1 MARYNSVN
9 TTSSVAGGNTI
20 TTPASGLLTTLTGSG
35 TVTVPNPVLYTG
47 QTQSFYNS
55 TGGAITLSTPSG
67 VFTGPGLGGGN
78 TLSLPAGSII
88 TLVSDGTNYIGQSW
102 IGGAVTVGGTLTAN
116 GAVAMNPT
124 GLNVSIQPTGAG
136 VLTLSSGTT
145 GSLDNVVIGGTTAK
159 AGTFTTLSSNGATSF
174 TANTAI
180 TLGTAASG
188 AVQLGGGMG
197 VAGGITVT
205 GNSYF
210 GGNVGLGVTNPLA
223 KLHLG
228 LTGQANAAT
237 ASVSNLTAFA
247 TSARA
252 GFDGLANNNDGI
264 FFGTGINGGITAGL
278 GFFREASGWNSA
290 ISFYTNNVTDG
301 INVTTMQ
308 EKMRLN
314 SAGYLG
320 IGTPGPTT
328 SLTIKKAIDSSSY
341 GSGTRMI
348 DFQSYFPGYDVDTI
362 KASIYAGVSGRN
374 TLNTQGGYLAFYT
387 SNDGTLAER
396 VRIDKDGAVGIGTT
410 DFSAGYYFNVAK
422 TFRANGMMLGNN
434 DGSNSADN
442 RIALN
447 WSSGSEAYIYAQ
459 QNVPFKLGSNN
470 AVQLYMAP
478 NYVQV
483 PTSTYF
489 QLGAEAQ
496 AQSRTSDSSGGSGP
510 YEMFRVSSTYLCT
523 NGFFAISATR
533 GSFVHCSTWAW
544 SSSHNGTGQGTI
556 TQLSS
561 TTYTNITVYLDVDT
575 SGDCIVSADWGS
587 SQNYSLYVQKMTGST
602 LSFANAGTAWSSPS
616 SGYTRYSRSTISSGF
631 HANNG
636 SFDGSLSKGSG
647 SFKIDHPL
655 PQLSETNFLVH
666 SFIEGPNA
674 DLIYR
679 GEVALVNGQ
688 ATVDIDQHSRMTEGT
703 FVALCRKVQC
713 FTTNETDWT
722 PVRGK
727 VVGSILTIEAQ
738 DPASTA
744 TVSWMVIGERKD
756 PHMYETD
763 WTDDNGEVIVEPLK
777 NPVNTDF
784 PPYPEHVNTT
794 GNTDGTI

>member
-9 TTSSVAGGNTI
+9 TTGSVAGGNTI
-20 TTPASGLLTTLTGSG
+20 TTPYSGLLTTLTGSG
-35 TVTVPNPVLYTG
+35 TVTIPNPVYYLGST
-47 QTQSFYNS
+47 QTYYNS
-55 TGGAITLSTPSG
+55 TGSAITLSTPGG
-67 VFTGPGLGGGN
+67 VFNGPGAGG
-78 TLSLPAGSII
+78 TASLSLPGGSLV
-88 TLVSDGTNYIGQSW
+88 TLVSDGTNYLTQDW
-102 IGGAVTVGGTLTAN
+102 VGGAIVANSTLTAN
-116 GAVAMNPT
+116 STVNLSPSNA
-124 GLNVSIQPTGAG
+124 NVSIQPTGTGTVAITSSTG
-136 VLTLSSGTT
+136 NPGSMDNVNIGSGTKAT
-145 GSLDNVVIGGTTAK
+145 GA
-159 AGTFTTLSSNGATSF
+159 FTTLTANSTVTF
-174 TANTAI
+174 TANTI
-180 TLGTAASG
+180 STAYNTGGALQVTGGVGIGGALYVNSPSYMSASG
-188 AVQLGGGMG
+188 G
-197 VAGGITVT
+197 VGTGTTTANSTYPLLIQRFVGSSGNLLLQGDDTLVGSPNVVFSNTRLSTTASIGWNGSSLTV
-205 GNSYF
+205 NQ
-210 GGNVGLGVTNPLA
+210 PLAIGATTPQA
-223 KLHLG
+223 KLHVLG
-228 LTGQANAAT
+228 TGTTSTTKRGGSSTTVFIENNT
-237 ASVSNLTAFA
+237 ASTDAYFE
-247 TSARA
+247 
-252 GFDGLANNNDGI
+252 LANVSSNAMGI
-264 FFGTGINGGITAGL
+264 LFSKG
-278 GFFREASGWNSA
+278 
-290 ISFYTNNVTDG
+290 
-301 INVTTMQ
+301 
-308 EKMRLN
+308 
-314 SAGYLG
+314 
-320 IGTPGPTT
+320 
-328 SLTIKKAIDSSSY
+328 SSSGNY
-341 GSGTRMI
+341 GLINYQNSTDVLQLYTASTERMRIDGSG
-348 DFQSYFPGYDVDTI
+348 YV
-362 KASIYAGVSGRN
+362 GVN
-374 TLNTQGGYLAFYT
+374 TTNTNTATGAYT
-387 SNDGTLAER
+387 
-396 VRIDKDGAVGIGTT
+396 
-410 DFSAGYYFNVAK
+410 FNVAL
-422 TFRANGMMLGNN
+422 RARFNGMMLGNN
-434 DGSNSADN
+434 DGSNASDN
-442 RIALN
+442 RISLD
-447 WSSGSEAYIYAQ
+447 WSSGTNANILAQ
-459 QNVPFKLGSNN
+459 QNVPLQLGSNN
-470 AVQLYMAP
+470 AVQLSMAP

-533 GSFVHCSTWAW
+533 NSFVHCSTWAW
-544 SSSHNGTGQGTI
+544 SSSHNGSGQGTI

-561 TTYTNITVYLDVDT
+561 TTYANITVYLDVDT

-655 PQLSETNFLVH
+655 PQLTETNFLVH

-679 GEVALVNGQ
+679 GEVELVNGI
-688 ATVDIDQHSRMTEGT
+688 ATVDIDTHSRMTDGT

-727 VVGSILTIEAQ
+727 VVGNILTIEAQ
-738 DPASTA
+738 DNTSTA

-777 NPVNTDF
+777 KPIQTEF